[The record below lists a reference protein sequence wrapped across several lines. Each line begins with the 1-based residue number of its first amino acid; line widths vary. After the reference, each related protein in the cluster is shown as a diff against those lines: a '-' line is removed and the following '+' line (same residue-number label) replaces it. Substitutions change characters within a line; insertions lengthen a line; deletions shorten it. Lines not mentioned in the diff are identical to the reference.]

1 MGNIV
6 KAVAVMSSS
15 VMTQSA
21 IWVGPRLL
29 LSALHFRHWIQNGPS
44 HEECVLVREMG
55 ETFNVES
62 EISSQV
68 LSEFSPKVKLLW
80 FSAEHDTGLYRLL
93 DDYPARTEYLDPNWL
108 LEGDEIR
115 GAYLDGQNVAC
126 VGYNSKISSEDAK
139 EVVAR
144 AAIKLERTLQ
154 QSITQLSLYQ
164 TL

>member
-6 KAVAVMSSS
+6 KSVAVMSSS
-15 VMTQSA
+15 VMMQTA

-29 LSALHFRHWIQNGPS
+29 LSALHFRHWIQHQPS
-44 HEECVLVREMG
+44 REECELVQKMG
-55 ETFNVES
+55 ETFSVES
-62 EISSQV
+62 EITSQV
-68 LSEFSPKVKLLW
+68 FSEFSPKVKLIE
-80 FSAEHDTGLYRLL
+80 FSAEHDVGLYRLL